1 MTDSNLGYQI
11 FRGVKYLTY
20 ALLSLNIW
28 LFLAEEIES
37 ARFAIA
43 SGEDVVMGVQLFS
56 ATLDTLAWVILLL
69 LFELETAVIPDDRL
83 KGPLRF
89 AIHGVRM
96 LCTAAIVMAFLGY
109 FGEWRTLLPSELLVG
124 EACARVAEG
133 WSYMVKLDDFVPLTN
148 ENCGQFGADT
158 RLITGLDGVIA
169 SPAGL
174 LEGQR
179 LALVDVINS
188 AAWILVVILLEIEV
202 RLLTRWGGGSR
213 PMARLANSLKVALYT
228 TLVVA
233 AIYWGFKGDFLDF
246 WDAALWLFAFVSI
259 ELNVF
264 EWQQEIRD
272 QTEGAQGSVQPRA
285 RRRTRGRNRRALLAV
300 SASLSVPLP
309 VDASPLSKLSR

>member
-1 MTDSNLGYQI
+1 MSSAVSRFQL
-11 FRGVKYLTY
+11 FRWVKYITY
-20 ALLSLNIW
+20 SLLSLNIW
-28 LFLAEEIES
+28 FFLIEELDS
-37 ARFAIA
+37 ARFAIE
-43 SGEDVVMGVQLFS
+43 SGEEVAMGIQLFS

-83 KGPLRF
+83 KGVLRYS
-89 AIHGVRM
+89 IHGVRM
-96 LCTAAIVMAFLGY
+96 MCMLAIVMAFLGY
-109 FGEWRTLLPSELLVG
+109 FGEWLTLLPSELLVG
-124 EACARVAEG
+124 EACARVNEG
-133 WSYMVKLDDFVPLTN
+133 WSYMVKLDDFVSLTA

-158 RLITGLDGVIA
+158 RLVTGLDGVIA

-213 PMARLANSLKVALYT
+213 LVARLANSLKVVLYT

-246 WDAALWLFAFVSI
+246 WDAALWLFAFVFI

-272 QTEGAQGSVQPRA
+272 QTESAQG
-285 RRRTRGRNRRALLAV
+285 
-300 SASLSVPLP
+300 P
-309 VDASPLSKLSR
+309 V

>member
-1 MTDSNLGYQI
+1 MTDSRVGYQI
-11 FRGVKYLTY
+11 FRWAKYLTY
-20 ALLSLNIW
+20 ALLSLNIF
-28 LFLAEEIES
+28 LFLAEEIGS
-37 ARFAIA
+37 AQFAIA
-43 SGEDVVMGVQLFS
+43 SGQYVATGVQLFS

-69 LFELETAVIPDDRL
+69 LFELETAIIPDDRL
-83 KGPLRF
+83 KGLLRF
-89 AIHGVRM
+89 GIHSMRI

-109 FGEWRTLLPSELLVG
+109 FGEWLTLLPSDLLVG
-124 EACARVAEG
+124 EACMRVSEG
-133 WSYMVKLDDFVPLTN
+133 WSYMVKLDDFVSLTA

-158 RLITGLDGVIA
+158 RNVTGLEGVIA

-202 RLLTRWGGGSR
+202 RLLARWGWGSR
-213 PMARLANSLKVALYT
+213 SMTRLANSVKVVLYT

-246 WDAALWLFAFVSI
+246 WDAALWLFAFVFI

-272 QTEGAQGSVQPRA
+272 QTE
-285 RRRTRGRNRRALLAV
+285 
-300 SASLSVPLP
+300 SAAKGP
-309 VDASPLSKLSR
+309 V

>member
-1 MTDSNLGYQI
+1 MTDSDLGYQI
-11 FRGVKYLTY
+11 FRWVKYLTY
-20 ALLSLNIW
+20 ALLSLNIF
-28 LFLAEEIES
+28 LFLAEEISS
-37 ARFAIA
+37 ARFTIA
-43 SGEDVVMGVQLFS
+43 NGEDVVMGVQLFS

-69 LFELETAVIPDDRL
+69 LFELETAVIPDERL
-83 KGPLRF
+83 KGLLRF
-89 AIHGVRM
+89 GIHGMRM
-96 LCTAAIVMAFLGY
+96 LCTVAIVMAFLGY
-109 FGEWRTLLPSELLVG
+109 FGEWLTLLPSELLVG
-124 EACARVAEG
+124 EACARVNEG
-133 WSYMVKLDDFVPLTN
+133 WSYMVKLDDFVSLTA

-158 RLITGLDGVIA
+158 RLVAGLDGVIA

-213 PMARLANSLKVALYT
+213 PMARLANSLKVVLYT

-246 WDAALWLFAFVSI
+246 WDAALWLFAFVFI

-272 QTEGAQGSVQPRA
+272 QTE
-285 RRRTRGRNRRALLAV
+285 
-300 SASLSVPLP
+300 SAEGP
-309 VDASPLSKLSR
+309 V

>member
-1 MTDSNLGYQI
+1 MNSALGYQI
-11 FRGVKYLTY
+11 FRWVKYLTY

-28 LFLAEEIES
+28 LFLAEEIDS

-43 SGEDVVMGVQLFS
+43 TGEEVAMGIQLFS

-69 LFELETAVIPDDRL
+69 LFELETAVIPDERL
-83 KGPLRF
+83 RGPLRYG
-89 AIHGVRM
+89 IHGVRM
-96 LCTAAIVMAFLGY
+96 LCMLAIVMAFLGY
-109 FGEWRTLLPSELLVG
+109 FGEWRTLLPSELLMG
-124 EACARVAEG
+124 DACARVSES
-133 WSYMVKLDDFVPLTN
+133 WSYMVKLDDFVPLTA
-148 ENCGQFGADT
+148 ENCSQFGADT
-158 RLITGLDGVIA
+158 RLVSGLDSVIA

-213 PMARLANSLKVALYT
+213 PMDRVANSLKIILYG

-233 AIYWGFKGDFLDF
+233 AVYWGFKGDFLDF
-246 WDAALWLFAFVSI
+246 WDAALWLFAFVFI

-272 QTEGAQGSVQPRA
+272 QASGPSD
-285 RRRTRGRNRRALLAV
+285 AV
-300 SASLSVPLP
+300 
-309 VDASPLSKLSR
+309 

>member
-1 MTDSNLGYQI
+1 MNSALGYQI
-11 FRGVKYLTY
+11 FRWVKYLTY

-28 LFLAEEIES
+28 LFLAEEIGS
-37 ARFAIA
+37 AQFAIA
-43 SGEDVVMGVQLFS
+43 TGEEVAMGIQLFS

-69 LFELETAVIPDDRL
+69 LFELETAVIPDERL
-83 KGPLRF
+83 RGPLRYG
-89 AIHGVRM
+89 IHGVRM
-96 LCTAAIVMAFLGY
+96 LCMLAIVMAFLGY
-109 FGEWRTLLPSELLVG
+109 FGEWLTLLPSELLMG
-124 EACARVAEG
+124 DACVRVSEG
-133 WSYMVKLDDFVPLTN
+133 WSYMVKLDDFVPLTA
-148 ENCGQFGADT
+148 ENCSQFGADT
-158 RLITGLDGVIA
+158 RLVSGLDSVIA

-213 PMARLANSLKVALYT
+213 PSACVANGLKIILYG

-233 AIYWGFKGDFLDF
+233 AVYWGFKGDFLDF
-246 WDAALWLFAFVSI
+246 WDAALWLFAFVFI

-272 QTEGAQGSVQPRA
+272 Q
-285 RRRTRGRNRRALLAV
+285 
-300 SASLSVPLP
+300 ASGPS
-309 VDASPLSKLSR
+309 DAA

>member
-1 MTDSNLGYQI
+1 MNSALGYQI
-11 FRGVKYLTY
+11 FRWVKYLTY

-28 LFLAEEIES
+28 LFLAEEIGS

-43 SGEDVVMGVQLFS
+43 TGEEVAMGIQLFS

-69 LFELETAVIPDDRL
+69 LFELETAVIPDERL
-83 KGPLRF
+83 RGPLRYG
-89 AIHGVRM
+89 IHGVRM
-96 LCTAAIVMAFLGY
+96 LCMLAIVMAFLGY
-109 FGEWRTLLPSELLVG
+109 FGEWLTLLPSELLMG
-124 EACARVAEG
+124 DACVRVSEG
-133 WSYMVKLDDFVPLTN
+133 WSYMVKLDDFVPLTA
-148 ENCGQFGADT
+148 ENCSQFGADT
-158 RLITGLDGVIA
+158 RLVSGLDSVIA

-213 PMARLANSLKVALYT
+213 PTASVANGLKIILYG

-233 AIYWGFKGDFLDF
+233 AVYWGFKGDFLDF
-246 WDAALWLFAFVSI
+246 WDAALWLFAFVFI

-272 QTEGAQGSVQPRA
+272 Q
-285 RRRTRGRNRRALLAV
+285 
-300 SASLSVPLP
+300 ASGPS
-309 VDASPLSKLSR
+309 DAA